1 MRFTRKIS
9 SDFHMGSG
17 RSGGAHDALDA
28 LSFGIT
34 RTKVN
39 YILDP
44 DVGLLRDRLQLV
56 LRGQPEA

>member
-1 MRFTRKIS
+1 
-9 SDFHMGSG
+9 MGSG